1 MNKKFSKL
9 LNRTLALV
17 LSLGMVF
24 GAIPNTSL
32 TADAAQV
39 TEQVATVG
47 ELNNESGY
55 EANWT
60 RTVNEPGN
68 IQFSCNKNE
77 EAGINGKLRL
87 RGYLSEGYVYTPG
100 DVVTIKYTT
109 ALNGTEVELCYNT
122 EAAYVRLGTLDNSK
136 EEATFTLPETDK
148 LGGDIQPKYIR
159 FKNNNCDAGNTFG
172 VYGIT
177 FSRTAEKPD
186 EPEPTPIPEPTGVP
200 AQDGP
205 KFAIDTNNYD
215 TVTGYKFTDNADGS
229 VTIDYTKG
237 VWYKLFYSVTD
248 SDVSKYS
255 KLVIDLTPAQDM
267 ILGVRAT
274 NKAGTEIKLRDHWA
288 KEKMTATRQ
297 VLEYTL
303 TEDIDNVFFYVDPI
317 LEDGEASSAKS
328 FTINS
333 IKLVDPNY
341 VAPSVD
347 KGPKATIADSD
358 GFTLDR
364 KADGSVDVTY
374 QVETWHSLKVN
385 IEDCDYEKFDQI
397 QFDITPYPGMVL
409 GTYYGEMGDDGK
421 EHDKALKGHEKLTT
435 EGRQFYT
442 VKLTKNLEQIKM
454 FCDAPNAGADTSEP
468 TTRTFT
474 IHGIKFLNSNGTE
487 APTETRYA
495 KVNVAQSGGY
505 TGTVNADGSVTF
517 KYSRKGV
524 DNYDTIKIDIANDDF
539 DTYDQLRIDF
549 TPAKNMTMAV
559 LTTNPEKE
567 EWYRHHNDFDSNE
580 RQILKINLKKDD
592 AGKDVQLPVTGVRLF
607 CDSNNLL
614 TEDRELTIHKVW
626 LCKSSDPDFVPA
638 DKAKFYNFRGSGFT
652 IEEQKEDG
660 FATLGYKKGETARL
674 YMEFKDY
681 SYNAGDVFVMEYD
694 GTDFDAL
701 KTVESMIGWTDGDT
715 GHYKFKAAKEAGS
728 KYIYFELP
736 ADTEGKFTAE
746 KPANYVRFKGTL
758 ADNDATIHVNGLHI
772 YDGDEWRKFIS
783 SFTYN
788 EEDCP
793 QGVAVSY
800 YSDIYSRGFAWATTD
815 QIDEQVLQYVK
826 VTDGMAKDTVD
837 WESSDVITVPATRG
851 ADRVDVSN
859 VTWHMYKVHVE
870 NLEPGSYW
878 FFRVGLKD
886 KGFSDVG
893 SFKIEEAETDKLTF
907 VHLTDCQEGNQS
919 GYTRWA
925 KVLDAAY
932 QMAPDSKFVA
942 FTGDL
947 TNDSHANLTMT
958 QWNWGLGEPKKNLLN
973 TVIMPSA
980 GNHDEWEYSFTDRFD
995 IKWADYIKAGG
1006 VHPVNGKT
1014 YTDDQENL
1022 DIKTGGC
1029 YSFLYGDDI
1038 AFINLNTNDTNNL
1051 PDDFQSQYNWLV
1063 EQLEKYKDVKWKIV
1077 QVHKGMMSTGNHTN
1091 DGEVDQLRDLLP
1103 PLFAHYKVD
1112 LVLQGHDHVYTRS
1125 RTYYY
1130 GNDFDGEDYGGIKIA
1145 PSTKPGY
1152 TYEVKQA
1159 NNKYTGQKPCWLEG
1173 VIYDGRDDEHAKW
1186 IFQGK
1191 ERELTNLEPLGTH
1204 YVTINY
1210 CANKSYAVADNLDS
1224 VIYPGKNPIPENG
1237 TSIQLKNSPMY
1248 GVIQIDGDTLIYD
1261 SYVYNTATKESTLYD
1276 TFAVAKGDTENV
1288 KDGTWNRGYR
1298 DRHEGMTEASIQ
1310 NILIKSKKYDGHPVE
1325 LNLKGFVSSE
1335 PTLIDYSLLEFHI
1348 TGDNGFDS
1356 TTELPKEKGHYHMVV
1371 TIDNVIET
1379 ESTTLLYYGKL
1390 DDATCDFTIE

>member
-9 LNRTLALV
+9 LNRTLALI
-17 LSLGMVF
+17 LSLGMVL

-32 TADAAQV
+32 MANAAQV
-39 TEQVATVG
+39 TEHVATVTG
-47 ELNNESGY
+47 YSVESGY
-55 EANWT
+55 EDWAT
-60 RTVNEPGN
+60 TVV
-68 IQFSCNKNE
+68 
-77 EAGINGKLRL
+77 EAGNVQYSCGNGGALRL
-87 RGYLSEGYVYTPG
+87 RGALSGYTYKAG
-100 DVVTIKYTT
+100 DVLKISYTT
-109 ALNGTEVELCYNT
+109 ALPETEVLICYDTSSKYEKLGKISSENT
-122 EAAYVRLGTLDNSK
+122 S
-136 EEATFTLPETDK
+136 ATFTLPESDVF
-148 LGGDIQPKYIR
+148 GDEIQPKYIR
-159 FKNNNCDAGNTFG
+159 FKSNSCQAGNTFG
-172 VYGIT
+172 LYDVHIE
-177 FSRTAEKPD
+177 RTSEKAD

-205 KFAIDTNNYD
+205 KFAIDTNKYD

-248 SDVSKYS
+248 SDITKYN

-274 NKAGTEIKLRDHWA
+274 GKSGTDIKLRDHWA
-288 KEKMTATRQ
+288 KEKMTASRQ
-297 VLEYTL
+297 ILEYTL
-303 TEDIDNVFFYVDPI
+303 TEDIDNVYFYVDPI
-317 LEDGEASSAKS
+317 LEDGEAASDKS

-333 IKLVDPNY
+333 IKLVDSSY
-341 VAPSVD
+341 VAPSLD
-347 KGPKATIADSD
+347 KGPKATVADSD

-364 KADGSVDVTY
+364 KADGSVDVSY

-421 EHDKALKGHEKLTT
+421 EHDKALKGHEKFAQD
-435 EGRQFYT
+435 GRQFYT

-474 IHGIKFLNSNGTE
+474 IHGIKFLNSNGAE

-495 KVNVAQSGGY
+495 KVNIAQSGGY
-505 TGTVNADGSVTF
+505 TGAVNADGSVTF

-567 EWYRHHNDFDSNE
+567 EWYRHHNDFDTNE

-859 VTWHMYKVHVE
+859 VTWHMFKVHVE

-893 SFKIEEAETDKLTF
+893 SFKIEEEETDKLTF

-973 TVIMPSA
+973 TVIMPSS

-1029 YSFLYGDDI
+1029 YSFMYGDDI

-1077 QVHKGMMSTGNHTN
+1077 QVHKGIMSTGNHTN

-1145 PSTKPGY
+1145 PSTKTGY
-1152 TYEVKQA
+1152 TYEVKHA

-1210 CANKSYAVADNLDS
+1210 CANKSYAVADNLDP
-1224 VIYPGKNPIPENG
+1224 VIYSGKNPIPENG

-1356 TTELPKEKGHYHMVV
+1356 TTELPKEKGQYHMVV